1 MISLFFYLAQQ
12 SGFFGTLYS
21 RIQEGGPF
29 QMTLIIILFLF
40 MIFLIVRAGMK
51 IKGPHHVFRKAIS
64 LLNQVAL
71 LAVVIGLFSQLIGL
85 IEIFDAFES
94 LDNVNPALLAGG
106 LKLTLLPPV
115 FGGLTFI
122 IGRSAT
128 FILNWIRDEEL
139 DKAEIKA

>member
-12 SGFFGTLYS
+12 SGFFGTLYA

-29 QMTLIIILFLF
+29 QMMLIITLFLLMVF
-40 MIFLIVRAGMK
+40 FIVRAGMK
-51 IKGPHHVFRKAIS
+51 LKAPPHVFKKSVS
-64 LLNQVAL
+64 LVNQVAL
-71 LAVVIGLFSQLIGL
+71 LAVVIGLFSQLIGI

-94 LDNVNPALLAGG
+94 LDNVNPVMLGGG

-115 FGGLTFI
+115 FGGFTFI

-139 DKAEIKA
+139 DKGGIKS